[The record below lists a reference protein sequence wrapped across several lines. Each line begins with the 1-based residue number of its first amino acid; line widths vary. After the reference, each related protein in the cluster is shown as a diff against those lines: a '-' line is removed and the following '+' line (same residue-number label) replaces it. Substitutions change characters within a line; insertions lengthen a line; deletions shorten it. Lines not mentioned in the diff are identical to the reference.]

1 MASSPLP
8 SLEERVRQSS
18 RRGSAIAITSNPLE
32 DSVSSLSGQ
41 IKLVNLS
48 DCRPVSPEELSAL
61 VTSLRSMRYFFPVSP
76 CFTMLCADAPAHE
89 FKLSSCFAMHFSDNQ
104 SVLEALEAGKDQYLF
119 TSAELIQLMD
129 TTTSLKTKLA
139 MVTMIGPRVTD
150 PKAGMDKV
158 SGVFRYAEEKAQVEE
173 VFKARLQT
181 LSGSMFSRGSSQ
193 MMSPQGGRG
202 GRGRGRASRT
212 SSITDSSSEA
222 AKSTSEVAEEVVDEV
237 VSAKPFGG

>member
-61 VTSLRSMRYFFPVSP
+61 VTSLRSMRYYYS
-76 CFTMLCADAPAHE
+76 CFTMLCVDAPANE

-173 VFKARLQT
+173 VFKARLQA
-181 LSGSMFSRGSSQ
+181 LSGSMFSRGTSQ

-237 VSAKPFGG
+237 VSAKPFGGK